1 MGQQFSAEA
10 RVKCAICKLGDV
22 VAGVATV
29 TLERGGTTVV
39 IKAVPAGVCSDC
51 GEKYVDEKT
60 TRQLMEIADAAARN
74 GVQVEVREFAAV

>member
-10 RVKCAICKLGDV
+10 RVKCTICKLGDV
-22 VAGVATV
+22 VAGAATV

-39 IKAVPAGVCSDC
+39 IKAVPAGVCKDC

-60 TRQLMEIADAAARN
+60 TRQLMAIADAAARN
-74 GVQVEVREFAAV
+74 GVQVEVREFAVV